1 MQELSR
7 YLDDLPQIA
16 FWELD
21 EFLSVYLAFGVGVVN
36 GNLFTTLLIGV
47 IISKVIAKA
56 KESKIKGYFI
66 HKLYWYGFFTMKGF
80 PNPYVDTMFE

>member
-21 EFLSVYLAFGVGVVN
+21 EFLPVYLAFGVGVIN
-36 GNLFTTLLIGV
+36 GSLFTTLVIGV

-66 HKLYWYGFFTMKGF
+66 HQLYWYGFFKMKGF
-80 PNPYVDTMFE
+80 PNPYADTMFE